1 MRIHALTKTSAR
13 VLFLLALLSL
23 ASCKSFVP
31 EECGKEL
38 KPIYALVDKGYCA
51 TGNITFTK
59 EKQEATAKADIG
71 EQVTFVCVVPGFAAI
86 MNDQKSLAE
95 GFYRTAGADALAYK
109 QSRCK

>member
-1 MRIHALTKTSAR
+1 MKIYALTKIPAH
-13 VLFLLALLSL
+13 LIFLLVLLSL
-23 ASCKSFVP
+23 ASCASFVP

-51 TGNITFTK
+51 NGNITFTK
-59 EKQEATAKADIG
+59 EKQEATANANVG
-71 EQVTFVCVVPGFAAI
+71 AQVTFVCAVPGFVAT